1 MSAHANGRVHGRA
14 HGPGSTPRRS
24 GLAGA
29 LRRLVVLPIA
39 AYRRWISPL
48 KPAPSC
54 RFHPTCSAYAHDAI
68 LSHGVLR
75 GGWLAIRRVAK
86 CHPWHPGGL
95 DPVPPAV
102 AARSVPVR
110 SELPEE
116 S

>member
-1 MSAHANGRVHGRA
+1 MSAHAHETGNA
-14 HGPGSTPRRS
+14 TRRS
-24 GLAGA
+24 GLSGA

-95 DPVPPAV
+95 DPVPPPG
-102 AARSVPVR
+102 AAPGASRSAPVR